1 MKRIGPLAGVLLV
14 FILAALALTQ
24 IYKKGK
30 NEKPLIYA
38 DIPQGT
44 IDWINSLG
52 NELSGLLS
60 SFNPFPRP
68 TPWGNDDDLGQDPE
82 SGLKTLEDEY
92 FIFYFPE
99 SLTKT
104 AKLCQEYAHEAIPH
118 LEDIIGKYYY
128 PADMNGRK
136 VPIYLL
142 PNQKEFE
149 NFMQKFSG
157 RGNYE
162 RTAGITIQ
170 EISPSGYFLNAIGL
184 NGRYAF
190 SDEAYTKNVLWHEM
204 THYCFFASVD
214 YNQQIDLPMWC
225 YEGIAEYTSLPGER
239 PSFTEK
245 EIRMMRSDCDFS
257 AEHFPYVFENYAGG
271 HSIFTHMEDEYQ
283 IEGLK
288 DFLQIMY
295 EKGISYS
302 FKKNF
307 STTIQAFESDWKA
320 DLEKFKK

>member
-82 SGLKTLEDEY
+82 SGLQTLEDEY

-99 SLTKT
+99 SLAKT

-142 PNQKEFE
+142 PTQKDFE
-149 NFMQKFSG
+149 KFMGKFSG
-157 RGNYE
+157 GGNYE

-170 EISPSGYFLNAIGL
+170 EISPSGYFLKAIGL

-190 SDEAYTKNVLWHEM
+190 
-204 THYCFFASVD
+204 
-214 YNQQIDLPMWC
+214 
-225 YEGIAEYTSLPGER
+225 
-239 PSFTEK
+239 
-245 EIRMMRSDCDFS
+245 
-257 AEHFPYVFENYAGG
+257 
-271 HSIFTHMEDEYQ
+271 
-283 IEGLK
+283 
-288 DFLQIMY
+288 
-295 EKGISYS
+295 
-302 FKKNF
+302 
-307 STTIQAFESDWKA
+307 
-320 DLEKFKK
+320 